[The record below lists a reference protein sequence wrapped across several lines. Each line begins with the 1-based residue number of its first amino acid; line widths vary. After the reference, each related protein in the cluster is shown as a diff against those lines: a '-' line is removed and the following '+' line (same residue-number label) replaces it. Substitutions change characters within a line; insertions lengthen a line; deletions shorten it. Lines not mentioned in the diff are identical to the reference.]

1 MIDKIKSIVREFS
14 DEAIIKNPAVPNDKN
29 EQAIDTT
36 ANSLVD
42 HIKAEAH
49 SGNANSL
56 IDILQKDDDPVLNP
70 SVSRVSTGVASDL
83 VKKLGIDN
91 GAAQG
96 IVNKIIPPIINKI
109 RAKTNNPN
117 DNDFDLHTMLSSFG
131 KGGGML
137 DSVKNIFGKR

>member
-1 MIDKIKSIVREFS
+1 
-14 DEAIIKNPAVPNDKN
+14 
-29 EQAIDTT
+29 
-36 ANSLVD
+36 
-42 HIKAEAH
+42 
-49 SGNANSL
+49 SL